1 LHHMSRI
8 RYPSERNR
16 RGPLTA
22 GFTML
27 GAGRISKLAV
37 TSSRSPL
44 LARWSGVE
52 TPRMHGLVTAR
63 DTVVG
68 KTNLYH
74 DAGVLVHELADAV
87 SFLCIAF
94 LFVPLSPG

>member
-1 LHHMSRI
+1 
-8 RYPSERNR
+8 
-16 RGPLTA
+16 
-22 GFTML
+22 
-27 GAGRISKLAV
+27 
-37 TSSRSPL
+37 
-44 LARWSGVE
+44 
-52 TPRMHGLVTAR
+52 MHGLVTAR